1 MHNFSLGWEENE
13 CIAFRD
19 SNISVISWWSVLSVE
34 ETGVPVL
41 YYCKTLTNGIRTHN
55 VSAYKH

>member
-41 YYCKTLTNGIRTHN
+41 YYCKTDQLYHIIL
-55 VSAYKH
+55 Y